1 MKSGLRIALLP
12 IALWLSLFLLE
23 KLYDFG
29 LSHNQ
34 NLKLSNIRTSAPDA
48 ELLIHGPC
56 EPLWMI
62 SPALLDKF
70 TGIKSY
76 NLALSHSDFADN
88 YLHLYFYLKDN
99 RAPKYLLLYV
109 TPESLDKHYN
119 TFNSYRFAP
128 YLSDSLVAAV
138 VKENDPDYFRWTI
151 TPFMKYA
158 YYNNKFNFDV
168 LQGYKHYLAGRKNSY
183 YPDGFEPPTKRAWG
197 NHAAEFAQL
206 YRYNTVFKTDILR
219 EKYLVKTIRLAK
231 QNDIQVYLYESPVL
245 HGALAYQ
252 VNRDEIIE
260 KIKRI
265 ANREKVP
272 FIQFDNLAMAKEKKY
287 FISTLNFNMEGVALF
302 NDTLGKFIKKNILE
316 VDSFNCVR

>member
-1 MKSGLRIALLP
+1 
-12 IALWLSLFLLE
+12 
-23 KLYDFG
+23 
-29 LSHNQ
+29 
-34 NLKLSNIRTSAPDA
+34 
-48 ELLIHGPC
+48 
-56 EPLWMI
+56 
-62 SPALLDKF
+62 
-70 TGIKSY
+70 
-76 NLALSHSDFADN
+76 
-88 YLHLYFYLKDN
+88 LKDN

-151 TPFMKYA
+151 IPFMKYA
-158 YYNNKFNFDV
+158 YYNNKFNFDL
-168 LQGYKHYLAGRKNSY
+168 LQGYKHYLEGRKNAY

-206 YRYNTVFKTDILR
+206 YKNNTVFKTDILR

-245 HGALAYQ
+245 HEALAYQ
-252 VNRDEIIE
+252 VNRDEMIE

-287 FISTLNFNMEGVALF
+287 FISTLNFNMEGVTLF
-302 NDTLGKFIKKNILE
+302 NDTLGKYIRKNILE